1 MGSLTERLEVR
12 LPPQTLQ
19 LLRQEA
25 RRRGVS
31 LGQLAREAIDLLLQ
45 QDQQAR
51 VQAAQALF
59 RVEAPI
65 ADWPA
70 RKQEIEEAHRK
81 ADLP

>member
-45 QDQQAR
+45 QGREAR

-70 RKQEIEEAHRK
+70 MKQEIEEAHRK